1 MIALQGAALLLP
13 NLSTW
18 LGPAGAAG
26 LAPGRPDVRPLKP
39 RILVIDDESS
49 MCELLSLYLG
59 EKGFEVATVRTTEG
73 ARTLVERGQFDAV
86 VLDWNLNGVE
96 GLDLLHLS
104 KARHPEIPVI
114 IFTGADLNQG
124 SLGHGLAREA
134 DAIVRKMGPLDALAT
149 AILQQLERRR
159 AQARDAA

>member
-1 MIALQGAALLLP
+1 MTTINGATLLLP
-13 NLSTW
+13 TLSTW
-18 LGPAGAAG
+18 LSTAAASG
-26 LAPGRPDVRPLKP
+26 LAPGRPNVHPAQP
-39 RILVIDDESS
+39 RILVIDDESA

-59 EKGFEVATVRTTEG
+59 EKGLEVATVRTTEG

-86 VLDWNLNGVE
+86 VLDWNLDGVE

-114 IFTGADLNQG
+114 IFTGADLSEG

-134 DAIVRKMGPLDALAT
+134 DAIVRKIAPLDALAT